1 MDTDYTILVTLTYIM
16 IIIGGGAGIGLIV
29 AFFKKLL
36 KIYIIV
42 LYTLELILKI
52 GENMD
57 IETVLIIIVVVVG
70 VGLGIFVGGKFGK
83 KVGNKMKDKIEDKW
97 RK

>member
-1 MDTDYTILVTLTYIM
+1 MFKNLKFMLFLKFFDCKNM
-16 IIIGGGAGIGLIV
+16 INYN
-29 AFFKKLL
+29 KLL